1 MSITIEQPRARKR
14 SFRRTAV
21 VAASTLALGVG
32 ASAAVATTA
41 NAESLSGGT
50 LAIQTGATSGSLP
63 YPGSWVHL
71 YLDGNPSAPYT
82 NTSSPAADQ
91 TYTPLVNGVSG
102 LTVGTAQGQ
111 ASPAYDLSG
120 NSLSNAIGTPQLFGP
135 VKFGYYTTAAPS
147 LNVASGSTAASQSIS
162 SGDLGGWTVAYG
174 GTSYPTSSDTSTG
187 NLAGT
192 VTWNDRFDHSQG
204 GHVKLTWIADITN
217 GDFAPFTSK
226 WQVEGELSF

>member
-1 MSITIEQPRARKR
+1 MSITIERPVTRKR
-14 SFRRTAV
+14 SFRRTAI
-21 VAASTLALGVG
+21 VAASTLALVG
-32 ASAAVATTA
+32 ATAGVAATA

-50 LAIQTGATSGSLP
+50 IALQSGATTGAAPYSGST
-63 YPGSWVHL
+63 VHL
-71 YLDGNPSAPYT
+71 YLDGNPGAPYT

-102 LTVGTAQGQ
+102 LTIGTAQGE

-135 VKFGYYTTAAPS
+135 VTFGLFTASAPS
-147 LNVASGSTAASQSIS
+147 LNVASGSTAATQAIS

-174 GTSYPTSSDTSTG
+174 GVNYPTSSNTTTG

-192 VTWNDRFDHSQG
+192 VTWTNRFDHSQG
-204 GHVKLTWIADITN
+204 GHVKLNWVADIVN
-217 GDFAPFTSK
+217 GPFAPYTSQ
-226 WQVEGELSF
+226 WQVEGTLSF